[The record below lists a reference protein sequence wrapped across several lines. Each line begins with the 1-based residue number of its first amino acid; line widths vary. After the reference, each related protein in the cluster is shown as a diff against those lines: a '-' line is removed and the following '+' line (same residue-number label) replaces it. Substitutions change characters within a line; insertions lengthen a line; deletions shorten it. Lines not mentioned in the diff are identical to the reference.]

1 MVLGYVHSMKRTVT
15 LCLFI
20 IISVF
25 SIAVNCF
32 IQNNTG
38 KNSNQSKGLR
48 ENIYSFEGLDVGGAN
63 KVIYENNYSVDSG
76 IVGATDEV
84 EIVDTKVIVTV
95 LLDYDRKAST
105 MFKEGNTTP
114 SILNSKEYENII
126 DSIYVPD
133 HEEYYKNYH
142 TLKNREIISNLKIG
156 DYEEMYIST
165 LTPFVEYTFSLW
177 QFEKNKD
184 SIISTLREFDKI
196 SRIHVTYTD
205 ETFKDDIGGIMMI
218 AEAEIDNYT
227 GEYTGD
233 GITVGIL
240 ENGIIDVDH
249 VNMEGIDI
257 TVHNQLLFNEEASV
271 HATQMASLI
280 GGNRGIAPDVS
291 FLTSQIRG
299 GISEE
304 LDWLVENGADIINLS
319 FSDETPNGNYSINS
333 AYVDYLARVYNQI
346 FIVSAGNVVNGTN
359 YYVGNPGLAYNAA
372 TIGAIDYE
380 REWCDFSCYQSNGP
394 TKPTVMVKGFSTA
407 IFNMAAY
414 GVPDGTS
421 YSAAGTTGMMAML
434 LEKYPALINKPQ
446 KAISLM
452 CANAKRTSGLYYY
465 DENNNFD
472 EFMGAGEFNYT
483 RIKNNYA
490 NSVDIVNSIDAASGI
505 IYRYEFTLDA
515 GETMQAA
522 IAWLTYADDTD
533 ANCETTDYDIKL
545 IYNNLVISY
554 GCSLVDNVEM
564 VNFTAEYDNSECAIL
579 IIQTSERAMQTETV
593 SFSYNIS

>member
-20 IISVF
+20 IVSIF
-25 SIAVNCF
+25 SIAINGL
-32 IQNNTG
+32 ISLEAG
-38 KNSNQSKGLR
+38 KNSIQNKSVRESK
-48 ENIYSFEGLDVGGAN
+48 YSFEGISVGGAG
-63 KVIYENNYSVDSG
+63 KVVYENNYSVDSG
-76 IVGATDEV
+76 IVGATEEV
-84 EIVDTKVIVTV
+84 EIMDTKVIVTV

-105 MFKEGNTTP
+105 MFKEGNQSQ

-156 DYEEMYIST
+156 DYDEMYIST

-177 QFEKNKD
+177 QFEKNKE
-184 SIISTLREFDKI
+184 SIISTFEAFDKI
-196 SRIHVTYTD
+196 SKVYVTYSGH
-205 ETFKDDIGGIMMI
+205 TFKDDIGGITRL
-218 AEAEIDNYT
+218 AEADYDILTEAYT
-227 GEYTGD
+227 GE

-257 TVHNQLLFNEEASV
+257 TVHNQILFTETPTV

-291 FLTSQIRG
+291 FLTSQIKG

-304 LDWLVENGADIINLS
+304 LDWLVDHGADIINMS
-319 FSDETPNGNYSINS
+319 FSDEEPDGNYSVNS

-346 FIVSAGNVVNGTN
+346 FIISAGNVVDGSN

-372 TIGAIDYE
+372 TIGAMDYE
-380 REWCDFSCYQSNGP
+380 CEWCDFSCYRSNGP
-394 TKPTVMVKGFSTA
+394 TKPTVMVKGYSIA
-407 IFNMAAY
+407 IFNMAEY

-421 YSAAGTTGMMAML
+421 YSAAGTTGLMAML
-434 LEKYPALINKPQ
+434 LERYPALINKPQ

-452 CANAKRTSGLYYY
+452 CANAKRSSGLYYY

-472 EFMGAGEFNYT
+472 EFMGAGEFNYQ
-483 RIKNNYA
+483 RIKDNYG

-533 ANCETTDYDIKL
+533 ADCETTDYDIKL
-545 IYNNLVISY
+545 IYNNLVVSY
-554 GCSLVDNVEM
+554 GCSMVDNVEM

-579 IIQTSERAMQTETV
+579 IIQASERAMQTETV

>member
-1 MVLGYVHSMKRTVT
+1 MVLGYVHSMKRTVI

-20 IISVF
+20 IISIF

-32 IQNNTG
+32 IQCDAS
-38 KNSNQSKGLR
+38 KNSTQSKGSK
-48 ENIYSFEGLDVGGAN
+48 ENIYSFEGLDVGGAD

-105 MFKEGNTTP
+105 MFKEGNTTQ
-114 SILNSKEYENII
+114 SILNSEEYENII

-156 DYEEMYIST
+156 DYDEMYIST

-184 SIISTLREFDKI
+184 SIISTFEKFDKI
-196 SRIHVTYTD
+196 SKVYINYSGHA
-205 ETFKDDIGGIMMI
+205 FKDSIGGITRL
-218 AEAEIDNYT
+218 AEAEIDVYL
-227 GEYTGD
+227 GEFTGD
-233 GITVGIL
+233 GITVGL
-240 ENGIIDVDH
+240 LDNGIIDVDH
-249 VNMEGIDI
+249 MNMDGIDI
-257 TVHNQLLFNEEASV
+257 TVHNQILCNEQASV

-280 GGNRGIAPDVS
+280 GGNEGIAPDVS
-291 FLTSQIRG
+291 FLTSQIKG

-304 LDWLVENGADIINLS
+304 LDWLVDHGADIINLS
-319 FSDETPNGNYSINS
+319 FNDSNPTGDYSVAS

-346 FIVSAGNVVNGTN
+346 FIISAGNVVNGTN

-372 TIGAIDYE
+372 TIGAMDYE
-380 REWCDFSCYQSNGP
+380 CEWCDFSCYQSNGP
-394 TKPTVMVKGFSTA
+394 TKPTVMVKGYSIS
-407 IFNMAAY
+407 IFNMTEY
-414 GVPDGTS
+414 GIPDGTS

-434 LEKYPALINKPQ
+434 LERYPELINKPQ

-472 EFMGAGEFNYT
+472 EFMGAGEFNYK
-483 RIKNNYA
+483 RIRDNYA

-522 IAWLTYADDTD
+522 IAWLTYADGTD
-533 ANCETTDYDIKL
+533 ADHETTDYDIKL

-579 IIQTSERAMQTETV
+579 IIQSSERAMQTETV

>member
-1 MVLGYVHSMKRTVT
+1 MVLGYVHSMKRTVI

-20 IISVF
+20 IISIF
-25 SIAVNCF
+25 SIAINGLVSF
-32 IQNNTG
+32 EISKNNIHN
-38 KNSNQSKGLR
+38 KVFR
-48 ENIYSFEGLDVGGAN
+48 ENKYSFEGFDVGGAD
-63 KVIYENNYSVDSG
+63 KVVYENNYSVDSG
-76 IVGATDEV
+76 IVGVTDEV
-84 EIVDTKVIVTV
+84 EIIDTKVIVTA

-105 MFKEGNTTP
+105 MFKEGNTAQ
-114 SILNSKEYENII
+114 SILSSEEYKNII

-142 TLKNREIISNLKIG
+142 TLKNREIMANLKVG
-156 DYEEMYIST
+156 DYDELYIST

-184 SIISTLREFDKI
+184 SIISTLEESDKI
-196 SRIHVTYTD
+196 SKIYVNYSGQA
-205 ETFKDDIGGIMMI
+205 FKESIGGIMMI

-227 GEYTGD
+227 GEYSGE

-249 VNMEGIDI
+249 MNMEGIDI
-257 TVHNQLLFNEEASV
+257 TVHNQILFNETPCV
-271 HATQMASLI
+271 HTTQMASLI
-280 GGNRGIAPDVS
+280 GGNRGIAPNVS
-291 FLTSQIRG
+291 FLTSQIKG

-304 LDWLVENGADIINLS
+304 LDWLVDNGADIINLS
-319 FSDETPNGNYSINS
+319 FNDSNPTGDYSVAS

-346 FIVSAGNVVNGTN
+346 FIISAGNVVNGNN

-372 TIGAIDYE
+372 TIGAMDYE
-380 REWCDFSCYQSNGP
+380 CEWCNFSCYKSNGP
-394 TKPTVMVKGFSTA
+394 TKPTVMVKGYSIA
-407 IFNMAAY
+407 IYNMGQY

-452 CANAKRTSGLYYY
+452 CANAKRSSGLYYY

-472 EFMGAGEFNYT
+472 EFMGAGEFNYQ
-483 RIKNNYA
+483 RIKDNYG
-490 NSVDIVNSIDAASGI
+490 NSVDIVNSINAASGI

-522 IAWLTYADDTD
+522 IAWLTYADGAD
-533 ANCETTDYDIKL
+533 AECETTDYDIKL
-545 IYNNLVISY
+545 IYNNLVVSY

-579 IIQTSERAMQTETV
+579 VIQSSNRAMQTETV